1 MALGQTTKAIQE
13 SAPVAEISTSGRES
27 LRTDGELILY
37 RIRSEDHKSRF
48 LLVESVTD
56 PPSLY
61 SIKRLEHE
69 YSLSGELDAGWAARP
84 IALDRKRESTTLVL
98 EDPGGIPLCSLLGSP
113 VELARALRIGT
124 GIAGAL
130 HGLHDRNIIHMDLKP
145 ANILVEP
152 ESGKA
157 WLLGFGIASRLAR
170 ERQPM
175 GTSELITG
183 TLAYMAPEQTG
194 RMNRSIDSRSDLYS
208 FGVVLYEMLT
218 GSLPFVA
225 SDALEWVHCHVARQ
239 PVPPNER
246 TEGIPGS
253 VSDIVMRLL
262 AKTAEERYQS
272 AAGVEADLRRC
283 LHDLESLGQI
293 SLFPLGEHDMS
304 DRLRIPEKL
313 YGRDR
318 QVKRL
323 LDAFERVV
331 ANGSLE
337 LALVAGYSGVGKSSV
352 VNELQKAIVPQ
363 RGFFIAGK
371 FDKDKSE
378 IPYQTLAQ
386 AFQMLIRQILG
397 KSEEEVDRWRRV
409 LLEAIASNGQLI
421 TNLMPELDLI
431 IGKQPAVPE
440 LPPRETQHRFQA
452 VFRRFVGV
460 FARKEHPLVIFL
472 DDLQWLDG
480 GTLTLLE
487 NLIIDSDLQ
496 HLMIIGAYRD
506 NEVSPVH
513 PLTQTLRAI
522 RQAGVIP
529 NEIVLQPLSP
539 KDVRQ
544 FIADSLRCEPAR
556 VKSLAKLVYL
566 KTAGN
571 PFFVIQFLTAL
582 AEEDLLEFDARDS
595 VWKWN
600 LAEIKT
606 RGFTD
611 NVVDLMVSKLRQ
623 LPVGTQEALRLLA
636 CLGAK
641 AEIAALAMANGR
653 TEEEIH
659 SAMWEAVR
667 AGLVLK
673 LTHSYSFL
681 HDRVREAAYLL
692 IPRES
697 RAEVHMRIGRQFMAR
712 MTPGEIAEAIFNV
725 ASHVNIGAAL
735 ISDQE
740 EKQSAARLNLL
751 AGRKAKAS
759 TAYASAC
766 IYLSAGTDLI
776 GSECWDN
783 PNQYDLAFALWLE
796 RAECELLSGNF
807 DESERLISQ
816 LVARGL
822 SRVDKAAAYS
832 LKVVLHLIKSEKPQG
847 VETALECLRL
857 FGIEISAHPT
867 REEVQHEYEMVWRNL
882 AGRSIES
889 LIDMPLMTN
898 PEMHAAMRVLSFLT
912 GPALY
917 TDINLYY
924 LHFCKMVNLSLA
936 YGTSDA
942 STFGYA
948 GFGVILCLP
957 FQRYSDG
964 YRFAKLARDLV
975 DKYEFTAYKAKV
987 YLSMEMVVLW
997 TQPIEIGIDL
1007 IRTALRAGAES
1018 GDISF
1023 ACYSCMHL
1031 ITDLLIKGVHLDEVW
1046 RESEICLDFVRK
1058 GKYRDAADAIVSQ
1071 QQFLRN
1077 LRGQT
1082 ANFSTFSDAHFDE
1095 QSFEARLTEDRM
1107 TVMVGRYWILKV
1119 QARFLSADYEVA
1131 LAAAAKAKE
1140 LHWSS
1145 EAFFQSLDYHYYT
1158 ALTIAAVYDTGS
1170 PDKQAKWLEALGTHL
1185 EQLRQWAENC
1195 PSTFFDKH
1203 ALVAA
1208 ELARIE
1214 GRDLDAMRSYEDAI
1228 RSARENAFVQNEGI
1242 ASELA
1247 ARFYLKRGLDR
1258 IAGVCIRDARLCF
1271 LRWGALGKVKQ
1282 LDQCYPRREE
1292 PATQNAT
1299 TTIGT
1304 TVQQLDLVTV
1314 IKASQAVSGEIM
1326 LEKLI
1331 ETLLVTALE
1340 HAGAERGLLILSR
1353 KEGYRI
1359 EAEAMTIRDKVAVR
1373 LRQTS
1378 TSSAELAT
1386 SILHYA
1392 IRTRQSVILDDALV
1406 PNPFSDDEYI
1416 RGNSLRSISCLPLV
1430 KQTKLVGALY
1440 LENNLIPH
1448 AFTPDRMAVLELMAS
1463 QAAISLDHARLYA
1476 ELAQENSD
1484 RRKAE
1489 EALRASEERW
1499 RKLFENSS
1507 AGIVLTATDGRYL
1520 AANLAFQKM
1529 LGYTDE
1535 QLQRL
1540 TALDITHEEDRAE
1553 TAARLAAA
1561 AASGGQRRVHRIEKR
1576 YLSKDGAVIWADV
1589 STVFVPATGG
1599 APPFLSAVIV
1609 DITERKLAEEAL
1621 RESEQRLQD
1630 IIDNT
1635 SLVIFVKDLEL
1646 RYLLVNREY
1655 ERRHHVR
1662 REQIRGKTDFDI
1674 HPHAVAEALRANDRR
1689 VIEAGE
1695 PIQFE
1700 EAVPTDQGERL
1711 CVAAKFLLRDQTG
1724 KPYAVCGIATDIT
1737 ERKQAE
1743 NEIRRLNA
1751 SLERRVAER
1760 TSELVRSE
1768 RLLRDSEAL
1777 LRESEQRFSTAF
1789 RASPAVI
1796 TLSRMSD
1803 GKFVEVNDSFARW
1816 LGLDRESILGH
1827 DSWELGLWT
1836 NLEARKKFWADLRRN
1851 GSLREVECQ
1860 FRTSR
1865 GTLHTVLVSAEI
1877 VEVNHE
1883 QHMLGFF
1890 ADITE
1895 RKRVENELLRTLARE
1910 KELSRLRSNFVSM
1923 VSHEFRTPLGII
1935 QSSAE
1940 ILEDYLDQ
1948 LTPPERQD
1956 HLQSIRKNTRRMAET
1971 MEEVLLIGSFDAGKM
1986 EFKPAPL
1993 DLRAFARRLVEEVLS
2008 ATHRR
2013 CPIEVSLSEMPA
2025 EINLD
2030 QRLLRHIF
2038 TNLLTNAIKYSDL
2051 GRVVRFEIA
2060 HTATEIVC
2068 AVRDEGIGI
2077 PEADRE
2083 WLFTA
2088 FHRGGNVKDRPGT
2101 GLGLVIVKRCV
2112 DLHGG
2117 KVNVESRLGE
2127 GTSVIVMLPILS
2139 QESFG

>member
-1 MALGQTTKAIQE
+1 MALGQTIKAIPE
-13 SAPVAEISTSGRES
+13 SKPVVTEILTSGRET
-27 LRTDGELILY
+27 LRIDGELILY
-37 RIRSEDHKSRF
+37 RSRSENHKSRF
-48 LLVESVTD
+48 LLVESVAD

-69 YSLSGELDAGWAARP
+69 YSLSGELDVGWAARP
-84 IALDRKRESTTLVL
+84 IALDRKQGGATLVL
-98 EDPGGIPLCSLLGSP
+98 EDPGGVPLCSLLGSP
-113 VELARALRIGT
+113 LELARALRIGT

-145 ANILVEP
+145 GNILVEP
-152 ESGKA
+152 DSGKA

-170 ERQPM
+170 ELQPM

-218 GSLPFVA
+218 GSLPFIA

-246 TEGIPGS
+246 NQVIPGS

-272 AAGVEADLRRC
+272 ATGVEADLRTC
-283 LHDLESLGQI
+283 LHGLESLGHI
-293 SLFPLGEHDMS
+293 SLFPLGKHDVS

-331 ANGSLE
+331 ANGGLE

-352 VNELQKAIVPQ
+352 VNELQKAIVPS

-397 KSEEEVDRWRRV
+397 KSEGEVDRWRRA
-409 LLEAIASNGQLI
+409 LLEAIAPNGQLI
-421 TNLMPELDLI
+421 INLIPELDLI

-440 LPPRETQHRFQA
+440 LPPKETQHRFQA

-506 NEVSPVH
+506 NEVSPAH

-522 RQAGVIP
+522 RLAGVIP
-529 NEIVLQPLSP
+529 NEIVLQPLSLN
-539 KDVRQ
+539 DVRQ

-582 AEEDLLEFDARDS
+582 AEEHLLEFDTRDS

-623 LPVGTQEALRLLA
+623 LPVATQEALRLLA

-641 AEIAALAMANGR
+641 AEIAALAMAIGR

-681 HDRVREAAYLL
+681 HDRVREAAYSL
-692 IPRES
+692 IPQES
-697 RAEVHMRIGRQFMAR
+697 RAEVHLRIGRQFIAR
-712 MTPGEIAEAIFNV
+712 MTPEEIAEAIFNV
-725 ASHVNIGAAL
+725 ASHVNMGAAL

-783 PNQYDLAFALWLE
+783 PIQYDLAFALWLE

-816 LVARGL
+816 LVTRGL

-867 REEVQHEYEMVWRNL
+867 RAEVQSEYEMVWRNL

-889 LIDMPLMTN
+889 LIDVPLMTN
-898 PEMHAAMRVLSFLT
+898 PEMHAAMRVLAFLT

-957 FQRYSDG
+957 FQRYTDG
-964 YRFAKLARDLV
+964 HRFAKLARDLV

-1007 IRTALRAGAES
+1007 IRTAFRAGAES

-1031 ITDLLIKGVHLDEVW
+1031 ITDLLIKGVHLDDVW

-1119 QARFLSADYEVA
+1119 QARFLSADYEAA

-1158 ALTIAAVYDTGS
+1158 ALTIAAVYDAGS
-1170 PDKQAKWLEALGTHL
+1170 PARQAEWLEALRMHL
-1185 EQLRQWAENC
+1185 EQLRHWAENC

-1242 ASELA
+1242 ANELA

-1271 LRWGALGKVKQ
+1271 LRWGALGK
-1282 LDQCYPRREE
+1282 
-1292 PATQNAT
+1292 
-1299 TTIGT
+1299 
-1304 TVQQLDLVTV
+1304 
-1314 IKASQAVSGEIM
+1314 
-1326 LEKLI
+1326 
-1331 ETLLVTALE
+1331 
-1340 HAGAERGLLILSR
+1340 
-1353 KEGYRI
+1353 
-1359 EAEAMTIRDKVAVR
+1359 
-1373 LRQTS
+1373 
-1378 TSSAELAT
+1378 
-1386 SILHYA
+1386 
-1392 IRTRQSVILDDALV
+1392 
-1406 PNPFSDDEYI
+1406 
-1416 RGNSLRSISCLPLV
+1416 
-1430 KQTKLVGALY
+1430 
-1440 LENNLIPH
+1440 
-1448 AFTPDRMAVLELMAS
+1448 
-1463 QAAISLDHARLYA
+1463 
-1476 ELAQENSD
+1476 
-1484 RRKAE
+1484 
-1489 EALRASEERW
+1489 
-1499 RKLFENSS
+1499 
-1507 AGIVLTATDGRYL
+1507 
-1520 AANLAFQKM
+1520 
-1529 LGYTDE
+1529 
-1535 QLQRL
+1535 
-1540 TALDITHEEDRAE
+1540 
-1553 TAARLAAA
+1553 
-1561 AASGGQRRVHRIEKR
+1561 
-1576 YLSKDGAVIWADV
+1576 
-1589 STVFVPATGG
+1589 
-1599 APPFLSAVIV
+1599 
-1609 DITERKLAEEAL
+1609 
-1621 RESEQRLQD
+1621 
-1630 IIDNT
+1630 
-1635 SLVIFVKDLEL
+1635 
-1646 RYLLVNREY
+1646 
-1655 ERRHHVR
+1655 
-1662 REQIRGKTDFDI
+1662 
-1674 HPHAVAEALRANDRR
+1674 
-1689 VIEAGE
+1689 
-1695 PIQFE
+1695 
-1700 EAVPTDQGERL
+1700 
-1711 CVAAKFLLRDQTG
+1711 AK
-1724 KPYAVCGIATDIT
+1724 
-1737 ERKQAE
+1737 
-1743 NEIRRLNA
+1743 
-1751 SLERRVAER
+1751 
-1760 TSELVRSE
+1760 
-1768 RLLRDSEAL
+1768 
-1777 LRESEQRFSTAF
+1777 
-1789 RASPAVI
+1789 
-1796 TLSRMSD
+1796 
-1803 GKFVEVNDSFARW
+1803 
-1816 LGLDRESILGH
+1816 
-1827 DSWELGLWT
+1827 
-1836 NLEARKKFWADLRRN
+1836 
-1851 GSLREVECQ
+1851 
-1860 FRTSR
+1860 
-1865 GTLHTVLVSAEI
+1865 
-1877 VEVNHE
+1877 
-1883 QHMLGFF
+1883 
-1890 ADITE
+1890 
-1895 RKRVENELLRTLARE
+1895 
-1910 KELSRLRSNFVSM
+1910 
-1923 VSHEFRTPLGII
+1923 
-1935 QSSAE
+1935 
-1940 ILEDYLDQ
+1940 
-1948 LTPPERQD
+1948 
-1956 HLQSIRKNTRRMAET
+1956 
-1971 MEEVLLIGSFDAGKM
+1971 
-1986 EFKPAPL
+1986 
-1993 DLRAFARRLVEEVLS
+1993 
-2008 ATHRR
+2008 
-2013 CPIEVSLSEMPA
+2013 
-2025 EINLD
+2025 
-2030 QRLLRHIF
+2030 
-2038 TNLLTNAIKYSDL
+2038 
-2051 GRVVRFEIA
+2051 
-2060 HTATEIVC
+2060 
-2068 AVRDEGIGI
+2068 
-2077 PEADRE
+2077 
-2083 WLFTA
+2083 
-2088 FHRGGNVKDRPGT
+2088 
-2101 GLGLVIVKRCV
+2101 
-2112 DLHGG
+2112 
-2117 KVNVESRLGE
+2117 
-2127 GTSVIVMLPILS
+2127 
-2139 QESFG
+2139 